1 MLGMNRVIL
10 TGRVGNDP
18 TVSYTPNGTPQ
29 VRLSLAVPKPPYK
42 SKDGQKVQPDPNWFQ
57 IWIYGPAAENCAT
70 YLVKGQQIGVEGTL
84 QRRDFTGGDG
94 NEVRNYIFV
103 SASRVIFGNKPRS
116 QTPAAPDAEHP
127 ESPGDPE
134 RQTELNEDTPTGD
147 DLPF

>member
-10 TGRVGNDP
+10 TGRIGNDP
-18 TVSYTPNGTPQ
+18 TVTYTPSGTPQ

-57 IWIYGPAAENCAT
+57 IWIYGPTAENCAQ

-103 SASRVIFGNKPRS
+103 AASRVIFGNKPRNAGP
-116 QTPAAPDAEHP
+116 TAPDAEHP
-127 ESPGDPE
+127 QNNDDSP
-134 RQTELNEDTPTGD
+134 QATELDKGEE